1 MSPPSRLPRLSL
13 VQAVISG
20 GLVFLAVLAER
31 VFGLKVGP
39 RQWLGI
45 GLTALGLVLLTATLP
60 SIAGAEESYSVAAM
74 VAFEAG
80 LLSVGTFLLLS
91 RGLGAPQQHHAH
103 LLGTAAGVLF
113 GVSDVAIKALTGAV
127 ADAGTVGLLSPW
139 LVPCALGSV
148 IAFYASERGL
158 QKGDA
163 VPVITLTSVSA
174 TVSSIT
180 GGLVAFGDA
189 PSDPVGI
196 VLQGLALLL
205 VIVAAAL
212 MSRPLRLATT

>member
-1 MSPPSRLPRLSL
+1 

-20 GLVFLAVLAER
+20 GFVFLAVLAER

-45 GLTALGLVLLTATLP
+45 GLGALGLVLLTATLP
-60 SIAGAEESYSVAAM
+60 STAGAEASDSVAAM

-80 LLSVGTFLLLS
+80 LLSVGTLLLLS
-91 RGLGAPQQHHAH
+91 RGLGAPQEHHAL

-113 GVSDVAIKALTGAV
+113 GVSDVANKALTGAV
-127 ADAGTVGLLSPW
+127 ADSGTVGLLSPW
-139 LVPCALGSV
+139 LVPCALASV
-148 IAFYASERGL
+148 IAFYASARGL

-174 TVSSIT
+174 NVSSIT
-180 GGLVAFGDA
+180 GGLVVLGDA

-212 MSRPLRLATT
+212 MPGPLRLATA